1 LGKKVELTGGAHLPG
16 TGYDGTRLGGRK
28 GGASRRTWARVVAW
42 SAWAAGEAKRS
53 ARAGPAMTRNWADQ
67 GVG

>member
-1 LGKKVELTGGAHLPG
+1 LGKKVELTSGAHLPG
-16 TGYDGTRLGGRK
+16 MGYGGTRPGGRK

-53 ARAGPAMTRNWADQ
+53 ARAGPATTHSWADL